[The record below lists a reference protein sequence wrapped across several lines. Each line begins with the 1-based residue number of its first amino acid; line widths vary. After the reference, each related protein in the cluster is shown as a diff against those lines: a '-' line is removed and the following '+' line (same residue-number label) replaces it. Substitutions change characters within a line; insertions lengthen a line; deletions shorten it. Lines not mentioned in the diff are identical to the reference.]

1 MSKSPSTVYLSQL
14 AGTADCSVVIT
25 EEATHID
32 ISGFLFFLL
41 LLLGGGSTTSGGGGN
56 GGTGGGDGGSG
67 ADVGEEVLDVLTLEG
82 LGEEGRP
89 VSLNLVAGG
98 LDDLSELV
106 TL

>member
-1 MSKSPSTVYLSQL
+1 MTR
-14 AGTADCSVVIT
+14 SVVVS
-25 EEATHID
+25 EEATHVNIG
-32 ISGFLFFLL
+32 GFLFLLL
-41 LLLGGGSTTSGGGGN
+41 LLLGGSGCA
-56 GGTGGGDGGSG
+56 GGGDGGASGGSGGNGGG